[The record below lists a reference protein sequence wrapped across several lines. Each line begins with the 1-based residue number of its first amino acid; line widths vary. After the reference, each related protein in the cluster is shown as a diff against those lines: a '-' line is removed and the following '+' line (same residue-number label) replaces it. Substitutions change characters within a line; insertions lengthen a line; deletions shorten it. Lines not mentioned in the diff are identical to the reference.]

1 MQNQPAESHL
11 SFTCF
16 RVFKNPNNYILLV
29 HCLFTPILTERQIWH
44 PPHVLAS
51 AQRKMVT
58 NWDSLN
64 EIYSSNIVSDLSLQ
78 LYHWYWKV
86 SPKKKKRYIL
96 IKLTGQEIKYNYFF
110 LKFLLVL
117 SQFVTLPTK
126 LGTSCLKLYS
136 SLISILV
143 STLSGMVL
151 PQTLMAC
158 LDWGGRRGSE
168 GE

>member
-1 MQNQPAESHL
+1 MK
-11 SFTCF
+11 FTA
-16 RVFKNPNNYILLV
+16 LT
-29 HCLFTPILTERQIWH
+29 LFLTCHYNFTIDIEKCH
-44 PPHVLAS
+44 
-51 AQRKMVT
+51 
-58 NWDSLN
+58 
-64 EIYSSNIVSDLSLQ
+64 
-78 LYHWYWKV
+78 
-86 SPKKKKRYIL
+86 PKKKKKKYFL

-110 LKFLLVL
+110 LKFLFVL

-158 LDWGGRRGSE
+158 LEGGGRKGS
-168 GE
+168 GEE

>member
-1 MQNQPAESHL
+1 MK
-11 SFTCF
+11 FTA
-16 RVFKNPNNYILLV
+16 LT
-29 HCLFTPILTERQIWH
+29 LFLTCHYNFTIDIENVTQK
-44 PPHVLAS
+44 
-51 AQRKMVT
+51 KM
-58 NWDSLN
+58 
-64 EIYSSNIVSDLSLQ
+64 
-78 LYHWYWKV
+78 
-86 SPKKKKRYIL
+86 YIL

-158 LDWGGRRGSE
+158 LDGGGRRGSG